1 MRTSRHIAAIAAI
14 IVLGVAVG
22 KAADQPNLD
31 SSRVPPP
38 PQATTEES
46 PFGGPPPKKR
56 GVKGAKCKTAQGVCA
71 IDPPQPIGGSCTCSG
86 PDGGAAQGRVEK

>member
-1 MRTSRHIAAIAAI
+1 MRRSRHIAAIAAI
-14 IVLGVAVG
+14 IVFGVAVG
-22 KAADQPNLD
+22 KAADQPKKD
-31 SSRVPPP
+31 SPSVPSL

-56 GVKGAKCKTAQGVCA
+56 GVRGAKCKTAQGVCA

-86 PDGGAAQGRVEK
+86 PNGGAAQGRVEK